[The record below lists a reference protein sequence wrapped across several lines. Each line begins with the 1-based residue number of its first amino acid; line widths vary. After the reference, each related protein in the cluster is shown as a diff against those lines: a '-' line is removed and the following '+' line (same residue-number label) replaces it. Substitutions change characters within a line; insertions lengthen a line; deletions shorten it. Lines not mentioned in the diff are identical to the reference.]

1 MQILQTKEKQ
11 SRGSWRSFFHICSTA
26 NRTGQIRFPVF
37 GELFIFRF
45 FLTIVSISSS
55 VMGCFGLKCFRKWC
69 DLLFSPP
76 FLHFQIFQR
85 LAWGGATIV
94 ALIVITSSSLS
105 ETSEPLQPRSH
116 FLLAFLKLLRLARGG
131 RCICLLIT
139 DWPKG
144 VPASLAGDEMF
155 ILMRTQTGVATTK
168 HTHTLPLTHTGTL
181 SFFFSLDFY
190 PSLCR
195 SNTRLKITLFLA
207 LTLGHAHTQ
216 TDTHSSVEWLCGTA
230 AWG

>member
-1 MQILQTKEKQ
+1 M
-11 SRGSWRSFFHICSTA
+11 WSFF
-26 NRTGQIRFPVF
+26 F
-37 GELFIFRF
+37 
-45 FLTIVSISSS
+45 
-55 VMGCFGLKCFRKWC
+55 
-69 DLLFSPP
+69 PP

-207 LTLGHAHTQ
+207 LTLGHAHTHKL
-216 TDTHSSVEWLCGTA
+216 THTAQLSGYVGQQLGDRQLIHFEWHMDIYSLRVCVCVSDSRWWVLT
-230 AWG
+230 